1 MGKDKKTPVVINDVE
16 YMFEDMTQEQQMLVN
31 HVADLDRKIASSQ
44 FNLDQLSVGKQA
56 FIKMLEDALAKQ
68 PETIEEQRMS
78 DINPVEYGKLVNA
91 VENLEHKVNSMDN
104 DIKRLV
110 AMAERSKGSLW
121 ALMGVASVAG
131 AFISYVSDMIF
142 RK

>member
-1 MGKDKKTPVVINDVE
+1 
-16 YMFEDMTQEQQMLVN
+16 
-31 HVADLDRKIASSQ
+31 
-44 FNLDQLSVGKQA
+44 
-56 FIKMLEDALAKQ
+56 
-68 PETIEEQRMS
+68 MS

-91 VENLEHKVNSMDN
+91 VENLENKVNSMDN

-131 AFISYVSDMIF
+131 AFISYMTDLLF

>member
-1 MGKDKKTPVVINDVE
+1 
-16 YMFEDMTQEQQMLVN
+16 
-31 HVADLDRKIASSQ
+31 
-44 FNLDQLSVGKQA
+44 
-56 FIKMLEDALAKQ
+56 
-68 PETIEEQRMS
+68 MS
-78 DINPVEYGKLVNA
+78 DMNPIDLVEYGKLVNA

-131 AFISYVSDMIF
+131 AFITWMADLVF
-142 RK
+142 KK